1 MNRRLGFS
9 LLEVLLAVAIL
20 AVLASLSLPRLQ
32 QPAQRL
38 LLLEA
43 QGQLAQLSYEIGMKI
58 RADNADAAT
67 IRASLPPL
75 LHSSEGDPLYRLSYV
90 ETARENLNTGPD
102 TGRDWQ
108 LLATPTPDSAA
119 NHSLIFTSDGRCL
132 RDNDSSASVTP
143 SDRPCGLR

>member
-20 AVLASLSLPRLQ
+20 VVLASLSLPRLQ

-43 QGQLAQLSYEIGMKI
+43 QGQLAQLSYEIGMKV

-75 LHSSEGDPLYRLSYV
+75 LNSSEGEPLYRLSYV
-90 ETARENLNTGPD
+90 ETARDGLD
-102 TGRDWQ
+102 TGRNWQ